1 MSEVGDEDRETQPG
15 AAFSTGGGAVNVWV
29 DGRIHLKAVT
39 STGEAVEL
47 GVAETRGLIRAL
59 EHLLL
64 LLE

>member
-1 MSEVGDEDRETQPG
+1 MSSMEDEDRETQPG
-15 AAFSTGGGAVNVWV
+15 AAFSTGRGDVNVWV

-39 STGEAVEL
+39 SQGEAVEL
-47 GVAETRGLIRAL
+47 GVEETRGLIRAL